1 MKNNWSNTEAKKYI
15 KKYKALGHS
24 KDMALRVYTTRL
36 LGRNSE
42 LVLHGGGNTSVKTS
56 VKDID
61 GKNYDVLCV
70 KGSGWDMAEIEPEGL
85 PAVKLQPL
93 LSLKNKKYLSDEDMV
108 AYQKR
113 NLINIKSPN
122 PSVETFLHA
131 FLPFK
136 FVDHTHSDAIMNVTN
151 RSNGKDL
158 CKKIFGPKVSIVPYV
173 MPGFGLAQKI
183 NEVYSKN
190 PKINCLILLNHGI
203 FTFDNDAKKSYDLM
217 IKYVSIA
224 EKL

>member
-1 MKNNWSNTEAKKYI
+1 MKNNWSKKIAKKYI
-15 KKYKALGHS
+15 KKYKKLGFS
-24 KDMALRVYTTRL
+24 TDLALRVYTTRL
-36 LGRNSE
+36 LGRNKE

-56 VKDID
+56 IKDTD
-61 GKNYDVLCV
+61 GRKYKVLCV

-85 PAVKLQPL
+85 PAVKLNPL
-93 LSLKNKKYLSDEDMV
+93 LALKNKKKLSDEEMV

-151 RSNGKDL
+151 RPNSYAF
-158 CKKIFGPKVSIVPYV
+158 CKKIFGKKVSLIPYV
-173 MPGFGLAQKI
+173 MPGYGLAQKI
-183 NEVYSKN
+183 KKKKN
-190 PKINCLILLNHGI
+190 QTN
-203 FTFDNDAKKSYDLM
+203 KKF
-217 IKYVSIA
+217 KY
-224 EKL
+224 